1 MKNLFSVSEM
11 SKIVD
16 IPANTLKYY
25 DRIDLFKPAVVNEKS
40 LYRYYTKEQIYT
52 LVLIKDLRAL
62 NMSIQEIRDY
72 LDNRNFN
79 KSLDILQMKLD
90 DIDKRSTDLTR
101 IRTNLKAKIDLL
113 KHNNSIRYEIDELT
127 IKRLPERVALS
138 YGVCIKNDGE
148 KYFASRQL
156 EKAITDTLPGI
167 ICCTHGAF
175 ISKEELKQRRLLETA
190 VAFVFI
196 TDQDY
201 DTYADAF
208 VQIPAGR
215 YLCSYYEGKMWDR
228 MACLERMLDYIDEQ
242 GWQITGDAL
251 QINYIDDNLTDHTN
265 EFFYEIQIPI

>member
-1 MKNLFSVSEM
+1 MPEHVS
-11 SKIVD
+11 
-16 IPANTLKYY
+16 
-25 DRIDLFKPAVVNEKS
+25 
-40 LYRYYTKEQIYT
+40 
-52 LVLIKDLRAL
+52 
-62 NMSIQEIRDY
+62 
-72 LDNRNFN
+72 
-79 KSLDILQMKLD
+79 
-90 DIDKRSTDLTR
+90 
-101 IRTNLKAKIDLL
+101 
-113 KHNNSIRYEIDELT
+113 
-127 IKRLPERVALS
+127 LS

-175 ISKEELKQRRLLETA
+175 ISKEELKQCRLLETA

-201 DTYADAF
+201 DTYADAS

-242 GWQITGDAL
+242 GW
-251 QINYIDDNLTDHTN
+251 
-265 EFFYEIQIPI
+265 